1 MSVFRSCLLLCLISL
16 PLSFGLFLIGRT
28 LGYDEFRGGYAVLSF
43 DASIDDSLL
52 RGLLSDAGGFAGS
65 PVCESSQWVMLDN
78 FFSLETVPLD
88 KYLTRVTTF
97 DPRNDGYA
105 EALREVFVRDGK
117 RFVYLPL
124 EQGNWT
130 PLLLDKKFKA
140 LLADIPFSG
149 EYYGTGMPV
158 KLFFAVYAAASLC
171 LLIICYVK
179 KFTPHNMVK
188 IAALIPVFSCLA
200 FFGAAGIAFA
210 AMLFA
215 FFIFFKEPFNELSA
229 LVRSSFSGNS
239 RKLKLIYKEIIKPY
253 SMHWLFLP
261 AFAAA
266 FGIAVVFSKLKLLFL
281 LAVFA
286 AACAVFFF
294 SSKVL
299 SLSGGGHRRFNPVLI
314 ISRPYVDFTF
324 CLCMLPF
331 TAAAFFAVFFSPYI
345 SGAYS
350 SNGKFETI
358 IEERDYYAHLAFQSG
373 FSTRRLGAAFDS
385 GYPSY
390 IFDENGLPFPD
401 GSYSGEQAF
410 NMNDFPAFPLRH
422 LMDFFQNVNEGG
434 KAGGKGQRNL
444 NEIPVLA
451 LLLLFIIPLFIKR
464 KDTYTARNNTE
475 GIKRFSVKPRIKNA
489 RNKANVY
496 NNNYQ
501 PRILKDA

>member
-1 MSVFRSCLLLCLISL
+1 MSAFRSCLLLCLISL

-28 LGYDEFRGGYAVLSF
+28 LGYGEFRGGYAVLSF
-43 DASIDDSLL
+43 DASVDDSLL
-52 RGLLSDAGGFAGS
+52 RGLLSDTGGFAGA
-65 PVCESSQWVMLDN
+65 PVSESSQWVMLDN

-105 EALREVFVRDGK
+105 AALREVFVRDGK
-117 RFVYLPL
+117 RFVYVPL

-130 PLLLDKKFKA
+130 PLLLDKKFKT

-149 EYYGTGMPV
+149 EYYGTGMPL
-158 KLFFAVYAAASLC
+158 KLFYAAYAAASLC

-179 KFTPHNMVK
+179 KFTPHNIIK
-188 IAALIPVFSCLA
+188 IAMLIPVFFCLA

-229 LVRSSFSGNS
+229 SVRSSFGGNS
-239 RKLKLIYKEIIKPY
+239 GKLKLIYKEIIKPY

-261 AFAAA
+261 VFAAA

-314 ISRPYVDFTF
+314 ISRPCVDFTF

-345 SGAYS
+345 SGAYAS
-350 SNGKFETI
+350 EGKFETI

-390 IFDENGLPFPD
+390 IFDENGLPYPD
-401 GSYSGEQAF
+401 GNYSGEQAF

-434 KAGGKGQRNL
+434 KAGGKGKRDL

-451 LLLLFIIPLFIKR
+451 VLLLFLIPLFIKR
-464 KDTYTARNNTE
+464 KDAYPAKNNIE

-489 RNKANVY
+489 MNKTNVY
-496 NNNYQ
+496 GGKYR